1 MLLLKEFQ
9 IKIMELCIKRVKEQS
24 ENFDVKIQEIKQT
37 LTDKVDN
44 IDTLIS
50 NINKKTEENQKPIIE
65 ASLAK
70 ANKIVIKSINVRNS
84 RNPDNSNDETWFH
97 RENNRNQHNRARYN
111 NQEYNDNQEH
121 NLKGDTL

>member
-1 MLLLKEFQ
+1 LSNDKLKSFFKRKYKKSLSIKVLQFHIENGTAPKELSLTNFPIAFLPHDQKFVEQYDKLLKEFQ

-50 NINKKTEENQKPIIE
+50 NINKKTEEN
-65 ASLAK
+65 
-70 ANKIVIKSINVRNS
+70 
-84 RNPDNSNDETWFH
+84 
-97 RENNRNQHNRARYN
+97 
-111 NQEYNDNQEH
+111 
-121 NLKGDTL
+121 

>member
-1 MLLLKEFQ
+1 
-9 IKIMELCIKRVKEQS
+9 MELCIKRVKEQS